1 MVDKLRDKLKS
12 FQTFYNSFYDCEV
25 TAGAASA
32 AAEALVI
39 DATETVGSRQ
49 DTNAA
54 KVIFLH
60 HCQAG
65 FYHSSK
71 LMI

>member
-1 MVDKLRDKLKS
+1 MINYIRDKLKT
-12 FQTFYNSFYDCEV
+12 FRTFYNSFYDCEV

-39 DATETVGSRQ
+39 DATEAVGSQQQ

-54 KVIFLH
+54 KVIFLRLGL
-60 HCQAG
+60 AG
-65 FYHSSK
+65 FTTAAK
-71 LMI
+71 L